1 MLLEKAGDLRFLHA
15 GRYRVLADGMV
26 RITRGALEMIVNTAN
41 FGPTPAQQVDAK
53 TAEVEESQRQY

>member
-1 MLLEKAGDLRFLHA
+1 M
-15 GRYRVLADGMV
+15 LADGMV

-53 TAEVEESQRQY
+53 IAEAEEAQTQY